1 MSKKRRQHTAQ
12 FKFETVMDGFR
23 GDQTI
28 AQICRDGDITESLYY
43 KWRDAFLEQAPS
55 IFVDQRQHQ
64 QAEDEKDAQIA
75 DLERLAGKL
84 ALENEILKKAKHWFS
99 RTQQEKRELIGAMK
113 TDYPVQQLCEIID
126 CPPSTYYYQLQ
137 VPDESGLMAA
147 IEAILM
153 RWPFYGYRRVLK
165 ELHRRGWD
173 IVGERVV
180 RRLLKQMDVS
190 RQVGRVTIPTT
201 DSSQPHWRYPN
212 RIKGWKATYPDQVW
226 VADITYIRLGRRFFY
241 LAVILVA

>member
-1 MSKKRRQHTAQ
+1 
-12 FKFETVMDGFR
+12 MDGFR

-99 RTQQEKRELIGAMK
+99 AHSKKNG
-113 TDYPVQQLCEIID
+113 
-126 CPPSTYYYQLQ
+126 S
-137 VPDESGLMAA
+137 
-147 IEAILM
+147 
-153 RWPFYGYRRVLK
+153 
-165 ELHRRGWD
+165 
-173 IVGERVV
+173 
-180 RRLLKQMDVS
+180 
-190 RQVGRVTIPTT
+190 
-201 DSSQPHWRYPN
+201 
-212 RIKGWKATYPDQVW
+212 
-226 VADITYIRLGRRFFY
+226 
-241 LAVILVA
+241 

>member
-1 MSKKRRQHTAQ
+1 MRSS
-12 FKFETVMDGFR
+12 TVR
-23 GDQTI
+23 P
-28 AQICRDGDITESLYY
+28 
-43 KWRDAFLEQAPS
+43 AP
-55 IFVDQRQHQ
+55 
-64 QAEDEKDAQIA
+64 
-75 DLERLAGKL
+75 
-84 ALENEILKKAKHWFS
+84 
-99 RTQQEKRELIGAMK
+99 
-113 TDYPVQQLCEIID
+113 IIINI
-126 CPPSTYYYQLQ
+126 Q

-190 RQVGRVTIPTT
+190 RQVGRVTITTT

-241 LAVILVA
+241 LAVILDTCTRAVRGWAVSRNIDQQLTLDALDMALTSGTPFIFHSDQGSQYTAWQHTQRLSLLGIKISMSDKGQPTQNGLVERFISHGQGRTC